1 MTSAAFAMMKDG
13 CGADDNLPKC
23 KDTAECKK
31 TDPAKI
37 CLLANKD
44 KDGKPNPYTLPQPAG
59 CGCVLGPVCDSG
71 KCEGSDPSANLQKRE
86 NALQNNITLPS

>member
-1 MTSAAFAMMKDG
+1 MTMTSAAFAMMKDG

-44 KDGKPNPYTLPQPAG
+44 KDGKPNPY
-59 CGCVLGPVCDSG
+59 DS
-71 KCEGSDPSANLQKRE
+71 SAASGLWLR
-86 NALQNNITLPS
+86 TGTSM